1 MEVRIL
7 PSVLIAGVAQW
18 LQRRVANAKITG
30 STPVIRSDYGPRSY
44 PTRGS
49 GEGNQRAWYIG
60 CASAFQA
67 GEESSSLSARSFVE

>member
-30 STPVIRSDYGPRSY
+30 STPVIRSYD
-44 PTRGS
+44 
-49 GEGNQRAWYIG
+49 I
-60 CASAFQA
+60 
-67 GEESSSLSARSFVE
+67 